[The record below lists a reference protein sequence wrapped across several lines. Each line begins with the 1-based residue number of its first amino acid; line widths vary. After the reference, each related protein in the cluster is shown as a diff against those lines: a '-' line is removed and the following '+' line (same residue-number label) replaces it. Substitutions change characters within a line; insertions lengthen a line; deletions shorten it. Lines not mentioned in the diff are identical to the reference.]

1 MARKI
6 KEDLLGGK
14 QEKATFTL
22 LGSGLRSLIG
32 GTLKAEF
39 DAEETLSFLMDGFF
53 PKTGLEELPT
63 ENPSHGVQE
72 MGLPYASDAAITK
85 HLAKFLVRQSESED
99 FEWPNRILFNG
110 GVFNCDGL
118 RERVLQVIDSWGEG
132 LQSPPIQQLQY
143 KSLDDS
149 VARGAAYYAWSR
161 TGKGIRI
168 RAGIPRSVYIEVASS
183 MPAIPGVP
191 PPKKALCIAPFGME
205 EGSEIQLEG
214 ETFALR
220 TGAPVKFSF
229 LSSTVRKDDSVGYDL
244 EDWGEEEMDGHHS
257 MEVSLEKVEG
267 LEGAVPV
274 QLRARVTEVGG
285 LELFFFHEGSGQKWK
300 LEYQLRGE

>member
-1 MARKI
+1 
-6 KEDLLGGK
+6 
-14 QEKATFTL
+14 
-22 LGSGLRSLIG
+22 
-32 GTLKAEF
+32 
-39 DAEETLSFLMDGFF
+39 
-53 PKTGLEELPT
+53 
-63 ENPSHGVQE
+63 
-72 MGLPYASDAAITK
+72 
-85 HLAKFLVRQSESED
+85 
-99 FEWPNRILFNG
+99 
-110 GVFNCDGL
+110 
-118 RERVLQVIDSWGEG
+118 
-132 LQSPPIQQLQY
+132 
-143 KSLDDS
+143 
-149 VARGAAYYAWSR
+149 
-161 TGKGIRI
+161 
-168 RAGIPRSVYIEVASS
+168 
-183 MPAIPGVP
+183 
-191 PPKKALCIAPFGME
+191 ME